1 MAKNRLNF
9 EAHLS
14 RHPHPI
20 SGGYASSLTTG
31 PIVPQY
37 FDILQPGDTIYFEPS
52 MFVRM
57 QDIVTAFFGEI
68 DVHLDAFFVPLQMLY
83 TPFGSIFMR
92 TDDIMTSTLYELT
105 DQNNNDSFPLF
116 SPEDAVAPSGG
127 INLSTRRYS
136 GAEAKGKEFARL
148 LDAFDMN
155 PFIILTQDNC
165 EASGFEYDQMHAMDI
180 EACHSPL
187 ITPWIPCAYQAIYQK
202 FYRNDEFERFD
213 IRNYNIDRYYDK
225 VTAAN
230 HFSFDEILKL
240 RYHQR
245 LSDYFTDLRVSP
257 IASAVNS
264 LNNSGNGQFPD
275 NGDTL
280 DDLFYKV
287 NSFLNPSSSV
297 FGGQLFDN
305 GIDPADDVSAFDSV
319 ATSSKSSISSG
330 DGADYSFLNTSNI
343 RSLFALDKFLRVWGR
358 AGKTYDD
365 QILAHFGVEIPHD
378 VKHDITHI
386 KHWQASLTADPIYS
400 TANIPLGRTVGTDDP
415 VLVSSLGQVGAQSQC
430 TVGGSSEKFRAP
442 VHGVFMI
449 VAYAL
454 SKPLYDGTFSKLH
467 LLSNRLSFPIPE
479 FDKLGAQPLYAF
491 EFDRQGLQPDEI
503 DARVG
508 WQNRYEQFKRK
519 YNRCSF
525 TYGVSTLNYHV
536 VGVSNVFAPWI
547 LSRSAFNGYR
557 RSQLISGLDLFE
569 PVNALNNV
577 MVTSY
582 DGNMSGEYWNTPH
595 LMFQTDPLITNFYAN
610 AKKVSWMS
618 ETGEPD
624 L

>member
-20 SGGYASSLTTG
+20 SGGYASSLTPG

-83 TPFGSIFMR
+83 TPFGSVFMK
-92 TDDIMTSTLYELT
+92 TDDIMTSTLHDLT
-105 DQNNNDSFPLF
+105 EISPDGFPLF
-116 SPEDAVAPSGG
+116 NSKAAVTNNNTGL
-127 INLSTRRYS
+127 NLSTHRYS

-148 LDAFDMN
+148 LDALDMN
-155 PFIILTQDNC
+155 PFILFTQENC
-165 EASGFEYDQMHAMDI
+165 EASGFEFDQMHSVDVTV
-180 EACHSPL
+180 CQSPL

-202 FYRNDEFERFD
+202 FYRNEEFERFD
-213 IRNYNIDRYYDK
+213 VRDYNFDRYYDQ
-225 VTAAN
+225 VTSST
-230 HFSFDEILKL
+230 SFNDPNILQL

-257 IASAVNS
+257 IASAVNQ
-264 LNNSGNGQFPD
+264 LNGHDSPQFPD
-275 NGDTL
+275 NGDVV
-280 DDLFYKV
+280 DSLFYKV
-287 NSFLNPSSSV
+287 DSFLRSRNTSFDGQQNNDLLGYPASSS
-297 FGGQLFDN
+297 FN
-305 GIDPADDVSAFDSV
+305 N
-319 ATSSKSSISSG
+319 TSINSKSELEDG
-330 DGADYSFLNTSNI
+330 DGDSFGYLNTANI

-365 QILAHFGVEIPHD
+365 QILAHFGVKIPHD

-400 TANIPLGRTVGTDDP
+400 TANIPLGRTVSSDDP
-415 VLVSSLGQVGAQSQC
+415 ILVSSLGQVGAQSQC

-442 VHGVFMI
+442 VHGVFMV

-454 SKPLYDGTFSKLH
+454 TKPIYEGTFSKLH
-467 LLSNRLSFPIPE
+467 LLTNRLSFPIPE

-491 EFDRQGLQPDEI
+491 EFDRQGLQTDEI

-525 TYGVSTLNYHV
+525 TYSVANLNGHV
-536 VGVSNVFAPWI
+536 PGVSNVFAPWI
-547 LSRSAFNGYR
+547 LSREAFHGYR
-557 RSQLISGLDLFE
+557 RNQLISGLDLFE

-582 DGNMSGEYWNTPH
+582 DGNMSADYWNTPH
-595 LMFQTDPLITNFYAN
+595 LMFQTDPLVTNFYAN
-610 AKKVSWMS
+610 VKKVSWMS